1 MNKKIRL
8 SLAALSTTFMMSG
21 CAVNN
26 MGISAG
32 MDLLKAATISDGQ
45 MKAMAA
51 SAATSYDAEHK
62 IAPEGSKY
70 TQRLKRITANIK
82 IPDENNLALNYKVYL
97 TDDVNA
103 FAMADGTVRVYSG
116 LMDLMN
122 DDELLFVMG
131 HEIGHVH
138 YGHSKSAYR
147 MAYAAQAARK
157 GVASGG
163 GAAGSLAA
171 GSLGGL
177 AQKLVTSK
185 FSRSDESEADAF
197 GLEFLKLNNINP
209 QAAVSALKKL
219 GGGESSMF
227 SSHPGSAERAAAIKA
242 KI

>member
-1 MNKKIRL
+1 MV
-8 SLAALSTTFMMSG
+8 ALSATLMMSG

-32 MDLLKAATISDGQ
+32 MDLLKAATISGDE

-51 SAATSYDAEHK
+51 SAATSYDAEHEV
-62 IAPEGSKY
+62 APEGSKY
-70 TQRLKRITANIK
+70 DERLKRITANLK
-82 IPDENNLALNYKVYL
+82 FPDNMDLNYKVYL
-97 TDDVNA
+97 TEDVNA

-138 YGHSKSAYR
+138 YEHSKASYR

-163 GAAGSLAA
+163 GTAGSLAA

-185 FSRSDESEADAF
+185 FSRGEESEADEF

-209 QAAVSALKKL
+209 HAAVSALKKL

-227 SSHPGSAERAAAIKA
+227 SSHPGSAERAAAIEA